1 MRLALFELLIFGVLV
16 VCLTVVNK
24 SIIELIKLP
33 EQHLMR
39 RFLLSQMRPLIIRV
53 SCVFTAVFLDLQTS
67 FRLCLLCL
75 YHGQ

>member
-1 MRLALFELLIFGVLV
+1 MRLAFFDLLIFDVVV
-16 VCLTVVNK
+16 VCLTVVNEL
-24 SIIELIKLP
+24 IIELIELP

-39 RFLLSQMRPLIIRV
+39 RFLLSHMRPLIIRV
-53 SCVFTAVFLDLQTS
+53 SCFFTALFLDLQTS